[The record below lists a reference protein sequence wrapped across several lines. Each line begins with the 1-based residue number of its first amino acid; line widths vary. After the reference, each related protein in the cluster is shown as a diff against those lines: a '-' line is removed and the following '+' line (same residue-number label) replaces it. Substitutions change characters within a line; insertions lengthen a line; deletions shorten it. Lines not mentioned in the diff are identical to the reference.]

1 LRRCEARV
9 IAAREYKLTVQGE
22 LSDELSPSFAGMTL
36 TREGGNTALVGQVR
50 DQAELQAMLRRIS
63 DLGLT
68 LLTVEA
74 IHANDQR

>member
-22 LSDELSPSFAGMTL
+22 LSDELGPSFAGMTL
-36 TREGGNTALVGQVR
+36 TREGGNTALVGPVR